1 MSSQIVYISTFE
13 LILNFLNFRS
23 WMSWRDGDFDPHGG
37 RNAFRLTDESKQS
50 SSERAAS
57 MRAMRSF
64 TQSIEDEGPP
74 ELPASLDIDMIEGV
88 SMKTSDT
95 NDTIIEVKPGKLDP
109 QLGETQKYKMAV
121 PGPGHS
127 EQEQELHKSL
137 IRDEEDDAEVEQIF
151 AGSAEPVV
159 TPPKSL
165 NFAETAEEL
174 RHAYDQKIRKR
185 PTTPTSAC
193 VLDGIAFFAGSVD
206 GNNDSVPTDA
216 EKKIKV
222 SIPSSRRRKTENMSY
237 SEFYESMANQIPGGG
252 GRRMSQSGRTTP
264 LHDYEGDILDENP
277 QYKDKAPP
285 APVVHRR
292 SSIEWENFADM
303 EEKMEQAEEKARAEE
318 KKEKEEAEETAKNDD
333 ITTKEAEKT
342 KKKLGFHAKPP
353 TVEITSPDAPHQGA
367 FHDNTPKEPKVVE
380 EEEDDDLPTFSEDM
394 DEARQQIKKVMTE
407 SMVDSEGVEEQKAE
421 DVISS
426 EYQPQVSEKLSE
438 DIPAEGT
445 PAESSYQQEGQE
457 AAYDPNAYPGYI
469 WNYETQE
476 WEYDPN
482 YVASEGTYD
491 QSGLEAQAAA
501 YAEYD
506 QNAAAATYEQEH
518 AGYDQS
524 DYQSYQDSTYPAQAY
539 EGQAQ
544 AYHDQQ
550 AYGTETAAVDPSQE
564 YDYSAYGGYEGYL
577 AACKAYEEANG
588 QQQYGETTAAT
599 DAAYFQGYGY
609 EQQGDYHHEGVG
621 ATDET
626 TTSTSGYEQSNGENA
641 YAGYGDS
648 YQGYDGYDQNAA
660 YYQGQEYQ
668 QAAYQGQ
675 EYDYSQYQTEQ
686 QPTEAPPRPV
696 APIEPLFK
704 QEPQQPDPFGWDTT
718 GHAQEAAP
726 PIQEISPTPQDSTTS
741 APATSPARLPP
752 ARPEAPKKPEEVTAD
767 AAAPP
772 RPPPA
777 ARPPPP
783 RPAPAKKE
791 EPKEPEP
798 EEDAW
803 AQFKRMTEKVSSAV
817 KTTESTLKNLE
828 ETSAANDI
836 KDESYL
842 ANVGGSQGFVNEST
856 QKEIQRL
863 TEEKKMEK
871 MQKKKLKQQGKKAA
885 SPTYD
890 PDEEDAMDRAAQ
902 ELAMKMASMR
912 TDMDDWKAPEMIPVK
927 EIKKAP
933 EIRRVDSASA
943 IPPRK
948 RSSIKDVQQ
957 DSGGSL
963 ELPAHLADQGCVAP
977 NPKGDHAPDDPILS
991 APAWA
996 DFESSEPML
1005 PPSESG
1011 FFSNKDASNEGG
1023 VARDASDDPFVTTTV
1038 SSEKR
1043 ASFAADPFA
1052 PQQSALIDESYDPFA
1067 VVAVEEVVAMA
1078 KAKAEQAAANAENDD
1093 DFYNGRQS
1101 PTLSTP
1107 TPEGGSPISQRPNA
1121 FEDDFK
1127 CEELT
1132 GLDTPTPL
1140 YDEDDSQPLTDFIPK
1155 YDGDGW
1161 DLMVRHPIKK
1171 KSFMAERC
1179 WKPCYVRLHG
1189 LTLYVYNDKKD
1200 AQPLQELLLQA
1211 TYSLSDTTLQA
1222 YDVYGKIHTVKLQF
1236 VVYKEKVGIRPGQ
1249 ISRLVDGHIT
1259 KYGLPLEH
1267 SAQCTV
1273 LLKFGS
1279 LNAAHLQ
1286 SFVTTVEDL
1295 LFKCKITRTAKPT
1308 YKQDEVQIHCYDEYS
1323 AFVDKD
1329 GVLSDQRARVRL
1341 FCLAF
1346 LTGSPLLEVG
1356 LNDRR
1361 RQGKEIVRR
1370 KDILPMY
1377 TERWIRFEA
1386 LEFHSIVNKPEFD
1399 KEQVISF
1406 SPPDG
1411 CFFEIMRFRVRPPRN
1426 REKAMTVKAIMKIAG
1441 SKVEIRL
1448 EAMAAAQIQRTRGSD
1463 ERRNIPCEDI
1473 AIRFPIPEAWI
1484 YLFREERHWGVGS
1497 IHSKKLRPGK
1507 VKNLKDRL
1515 LGAVQASEPNLI
1527 ECAIGEAKYEHVYR
1541 SLVWRI
1547 PRLPEKH
1554 HAAYKSHLLK
1564 CRFELSSF
1572 DLMPEEFLPRCDV
1585 DFTMPLAT
1593 VSNTVVRSVSVE
1605 QHEDSDRVEKFVRY
1619 VAKYQY
1625 KVEIDYVQCA
1635 DLDLDMADPSVNPEA
1650 AAAPVPELH
1659 QPTFNPSTQ
1668 SSDAQQGYR
1677 IDFNEAEMGGSNR
1690 HDDSSSDDEPDS
1702 HKMPIIQIDMKNYG
1716 Y

>member
-1 MSSQIVYISTFE
+1 
-13 LILNFLNFRS
+13 
-23 WMSWRDGDFDPHGG
+23 MSWREGDFDPHGG
-37 RNAFRLTDESKQS
+37 RNAFRLTDDSKQS

-64 TQSIEDEGPP
+64 TQSIEDDGPP

-95 NDTIIEVKPGKLDP
+95 NDTIIEVKPERVDP

-137 IRDEEDDAEVEQIF
+137 IRDEEEDAEVEQVF
-151 AGSAEPVV
+151 AAAPEAVV

-206 GNNDSVPTDA
+206 GASEGSDS
-216 EKKIKV
+216 EKIKV
-222 SIPSSRRRKTENMSY
+222 SIPSRRRKTENMSY
-237 SEFYESMANQIPGGG
+237 TDFYETMERQIPGGG
-252 GRRMSQSGRTTP
+252 GRRMSCSGRTTP

-303 EEKMEQAEEKARAEE
+303 EEKMEQAEQKAKSEE
-318 KKEKEEAEETAKNDD
+318 KKEVEDAVAAVEDVDVVAKER
-333 ITTKEAEKT
+333 EAEKA
-342 KKKLGFHAKPP
+342 KKKLAFHAKPP

-367 FHDNTPKEPKVVE
+367 FHDNAPKEPKVVE

-394 DEARQQIKKVMTE
+394 TEARQQIQKEMEHNGAEEGEEENGEVEKK
-407 SMVDSEGVEEQKAE
+407 EGVVFE
-421 DVISS
+421 DAQNP
-426 EYQPQVSEKLSE
+426 EAAGY
-438 DIPAEGT
+438 
-445 PAESSYQQEGQE
+445 YQQEE

-482 YVASEGTYD
+482 YVAPAED
-491 QSGLEAQAAA
+491 QSGYEAQAAA

-506 QNAAAATYEQEH
+506 ANAAAAYQAEQ
-518 AGYDQS
+518 AGYDQA
-524 DYQSYQDSTYPAQAY
+524 YQDTSYPAHAY
-539 EGQAQ
+539 AEQGQGYQDYAEQ
-544 AYHDQQ
+544 
-550 AYGTETAAVDPSQE
+550 PSQE

-577 AACKAYEEANG
+577 AACKAYDEANG
-588 QQQYGETTAAT
+588 QAPQEQY
-599 DAAYFQGYGY
+599 DPNAAYAQGYGY
-609 EQQGDYHHEGVG
+609 DQQGDSYQQQEGVG
-621 ATDET
+621 AVEET
-626 TTSTSGYEQSNGENA
+626 NGENV
-641 YAGYGDS
+641 YAGYGDA
-648 YQGYDGYDQNAA
+648 YQGYDQNGA
-660 YYQGQEYQ
+660 YYDEQ
-668 QAAYQGQ
+668 Q
-675 EYDYSQYQTEQ
+675 YDYSQY
-686 QPTEAPPRPV
+686 PTEPQEPAAP
-696 APIEPLFK
+696 APIVPMEPLFK
-704 QEPQQPDPFGWDTT
+704 QAPPPSDPFGWDVQ
-718 GHAQEAAP
+718 GHEAPADPVAPAQVQSV
-726 PIQEISPTPQDSTTS
+726 QELSPTPEASTPS
-741 APATSPARLPP
+741 KASPARPPP
-752 ARPEAPKKPEEVTAD
+752 ARPDAPKKAEEVDTP
-767 AAAPP
+767 APP

-783 RPAPAKKE
+783 RPSPAKKE
-791 EPKEPEP
+791 EPKQPEP

-803 AQFKRMTEKVSSAV
+803 AQFKRMTEKVNDVVKSSE
-817 KTTESTLKNLE
+817 TTLKNLE

-842 ANVGGSQGFVNEST
+842 ANIGGSQGFVNEST
-856 QKEIQRL
+856 QKEIQRM
-863 TEEKKMEK
+863 TDEKKMEK

-885 SPTYD
+885 SPTFD

-912 TDMDDWKAPEMIPVK
+912 SDLGDWKAPELIPVK
-927 EIKKAP
+927 EKKVP
-933 EIRRVDSASA
+933 QVERKDSASA

-948 RSSIKDVQQ
+948 KSSIKDVQQ

-963 ELPAHLADQGCVAP
+963 ELPPHLAAQYHESTESTAP
-977 NPKGDHAPDDPILS
+977 NPKGDLAPDDPILS
-991 APAWA
+991 APAWT

-1011 FFSNKDASNEGG
+1011 FFSNKDASNDMAKDSEP
-1023 VARDASDDPFVTTTV
+1023 VDPFVTNTLTIG
-1038 SSEKR
+1038 EKR

-1052 PQQSALIDESYDPFA
+1052 PQQAALIDESYDPFA

-1078 KAKAEQAAANAENDD
+1078 KAKAEQAAASADHDD

-1107 TPEGGSPISQRPNA
+1107 TPEGGSPISQRPTG

-1127 CEELT
+1127 CAELT

-1140 YDEDDSQPLTDFIPK
+1140 YDEDDSQPLAEFLPK
-1155 YDGDGW
+1155 FDGEGW
-1161 DLMVRHPIKK
+1161 DLMVLEAVLRP
-1171 KSFMAERC
+1171 
-1179 WKPCYVRLHG
+1179 LHG

-1200 AQPLQELLLQA
+1200 SQPIQELLLQA

-1222 YDVYGKIHTVKLQF
+1222 YDVYGKIHT
-1236 VVYKEKVGIRPGQ
+1236 

-1286 SFVTTVEDL
+1286 TFVTTVEDL
-1295 LFKCKITRTAKPT
+1295 LFKCKISRTAKPV

-1323 AFVDKD
+1323 AFVDKE

-1386 LEFHSIVNKPEFD
+1386 LEFHSIVNKPEF
-1399 KEQVISF
+1399 ENNQVIAF

-1426 REKAMTVKAIMKIAG
+1426 REKAMSVKAIMKIAG
-1441 SKVEIRL
+1441 SKVEIRI

-1463 ERRNIPCEDI
+1463 ERRSIPCEDI

-1659 QPTFNPSTQ
+1659 QPTFNPATQ
-1668 SSDAQQGYR
+1668 TADAQQGYR
-1677 IDFNEAEMGGSNR
+1677 IDFNEAEMGGANR
-1690 HDDSSSDDEPDS
+1690 RDDSSSDDEPDS

>member
-1 MSSQIVYISTFE
+1 
-13 LILNFLNFRS
+13 
-23 WMSWRDGDFDPHGG
+23 
-37 RNAFRLTDESKQS
+37 
-50 SSERAAS
+50 
-57 MRAMRSF
+57 MRSF

-95 NDTIIEVKPGKLDP
+95 NDTIIEVKPGKVDP

-137 IRDEEDDAEVEQIF
+137 IRDEDEDAEVEQVF
-151 AGSAEPVV
+151 AASAEPVV

-206 GNNDSVPTDA
+206 GSNEAVPTDS

-222 SIPSSRRRKTENMSY
+222 SIPNNRRRKTENMSY

-277 QYKDKAPP
+277 HYKDIAPP

-303 EEKMEQAEEKARAEE
+303 EEKMEQADQKAKIEE

-333 ITTKEAEKT
+333 VITKEKEAEKT

-367 FHDNTPKEPKVVE
+367 FHDNIPKEPKVVE
-380 EEEDDDLPTFSEDM
+380 EEEDDDIPTFSEDM
-394 DEARQQIKKVMTE
+394 DEARQQMKKVLTE
-407 SMVDSEGVEEQKAE
+407 SMVDSEGTEEQKAE
-421 DVISS
+421 DVTAS
-426 EYQPQVSEKLSE
+426 ESQQPATETSAEKSTTEVAGEVSTEPALNGSE
-438 DIPAEGT
+438 DA
-445 PAESSYQQEGQE
+445 YQQESQE

-476 WEYDPN
+476 WEVDPN
-482 YVASEGTYD
+482 YVAPEGTYD
-491 QSGLEAQAAA
+491 QSGYEAQAAA

-506 QNAAAATYEQEH
+506 QNAAAAAYQQEH
-518 AGYDQS
+518 AGYDQEG
-524 DYQSYQDSTYPAQAY
+524 YNSYQDTAYATQAY
-539 EGQAQ
+539 GDQSHG
-544 AYHDQQ
+544 YDQQ
-550 AYGTETAAVDPSQE
+550 AYGAETSADPSQE

-577 AACKAYEEANG
+577 AACKAYEDANG
-588 QQQYGETTAAT
+588 QQQYPDTSTTAET
-599 DAAYFQGYGY
+599 AYSQGYGY

-621 ATDET
+621 AADDT
-626 TTSTSGYEQSNGENA
+626 TPATSTYEQNGESA
-641 YAGYGDS
+641 YAGYGDA

-668 QAAYQGQ
+668 QTDYQSQEYQQNAYQGQ

-704 QEPQQPDPFGWDTT
+704 QAPQQPDPFGWDTT
-718 GHAQEAAP
+718 GHANDAAAP
-726 PIQEISPTPQDSTTS
+726 SIPVQELSPTPEGPKASE
-741 APATSPARLPP
+741 PVTSPARPPP
-752 ARPEAPKKPEEVTAD
+752 ARPEAPKKAEETSD

-791 EPKEPEP
+791 EPKEPEQ

-803 AQFKRMTEKVSSAV
+803 AQFKRMTEKVSTAV
-817 KTTESTLKNLE
+817 KSTENTLKNLE

-871 MQKKKLKQQGKKAA
+871 LQKKKLKQQGKKAA

-912 TDMDDWKAPEMIPVK
+912 TDMDDWKAPDMIPVK

-963 ELPAHLADQGCVAP
+963 ELPPHLAAQDCVAP

-1023 VARDASDDPFVTTTV
+1023 VVRDASDDPFVTATA

-1043 ASFAADPFA
+1043 SSFVADPFA
-1052 PQQSALIDESYDPFA
+1052 PQQAALIDDSYDPFA

-1078 KAKAEQAAANAENDD
+1078 KAKAEQAAANAENED

-1107 TPEGGSPISQRPNA
+1107 TPEGGSPISQRPHA

-1155 YDGDGW
+1155 YEGDGW

-1200 AQPLQELLLQA
+1200 AQPIQELLLQA

-1279 LNAAHLQ
+1279 LNASHLQ

-1295 LFKCKITRTAKPT
+1295 LFKCKITRTAEPT

-1323 AFVDKD
+1323 AFVDKE
-1329 GVLSDQRARVRL
+1329 GILSDQRARVRL

-1441 SKVEIRL
+1441 SKVEIRI

-1650 AAAPVPELH
+1650 AAVPVPDLH
-1659 QPTFNPSTQ
+1659 QPTFNPANQST
-1668 SSDAQQGYR
+1668 DTQQGYR
-1677 IDFNEAEMGGSNR
+1677 IDFNEAEMGGANR
-1690 HDDSSSDDEPDS
+1690 RDDSSSDDEPDS

>member
-1 MSSQIVYISTFE
+1 
-13 LILNFLNFRS
+13 
-23 WMSWRDGDFDPHGG
+23 
-37 RNAFRLTDESKQS
+37 
-50 SSERAAS
+50 
-57 MRAMRSF
+57 
-64 TQSIEDEGPP
+64 
-74 ELPASLDIDMIEGV
+74 
-88 SMKTSDT
+88 
-95 NDTIIEVKPGKLDP
+95 
-109 QLGETQKYKMAV
+109 
-121 PGPGHS
+121 
-127 EQEQELHKSL
+127 
-137 IRDEEDDAEVEQIF
+137 
-151 AGSAEPVV
+151 
-159 TPPKSL
+159 
-165 NFAETAEEL
+165 
-174 RHAYDQKIRKR
+174 
-185 PTTPTSAC
+185 
-193 VLDGIAFFAGSVD
+193 
-206 GNNDSVPTDA
+206 
-216 EKKIKV
+216 
-222 SIPSSRRRKTENMSY
+222 
-237 SEFYESMANQIPGGG
+237 
-252 GRRMSQSGRTTP
+252 
-264 LHDYEGDILDENP
+264 
-277 QYKDKAPP
+277 
-285 APVVHRR
+285 
-292 SSIEWENFADM
+292 
-303 EEKMEQAEEKARAEE
+303 MEQAEEKARKEE
-318 KKEKEEAEETAKNDD
+318 KKEKEETAEVAQNDD
-333 ITTKEAEKT
+333 VTTEKHQNEVEKS
-342 KKKLGFHAKPP
+342 KKMLNFLAKPP

-394 DEARQQIKKVMTE
+394 DEARQQVMKEMTE
-407 SMVDSEGVEEQKAE
+407 SVVKTENVENEKQEDTHISEGHVEYGTEE
-421 DVISS
+421 S
-426 EYQPQVSEKLSE
+426 
-438 DIPAEGT
+438 PAVTDG
-445 PAESSYQQEGQE
+445 SYQQDGTEN
-457 AAYDPNAYPGYI
+457 AYDPNAYPGYI

-476 WEYDPN
+476 WEYDPS
-482 YVASEGTYD
+482 YVAPEEPID
-491 QSGLEAQAAA
+491 QSAYEAQAAA
-501 YAEYD
+501 YAEVD
-506 QNAAAATYEQEH
+506 QRAAEVVYQREH
-518 AGYDQS
+518 AGYDQGDFYTHQDTS
-524 DYQSYQDSTYPAQAY
+524 YSSEAYAHDQAKGYQDPN
-539 EGQAQ
+539 
-544 AYHDQQ
+544 
-550 AYGTETAAVDPSQE
+550 AYGAEAAADNSQE

-577 AACKAYEEANG
+577 AACRAYDEES
-588 QQQYGETTAAT
+588 QQPQYGETVAT
-599 DAAYFQGYGY
+599 EAYSQDYGY

-621 ATDET
+621 ATDENS
-626 TTSTSGYEQSNGENA
+626 TSAISGYEQNGA
-641 YAGYGDS
+641 STSLGYGDA
-648 YQGYDGYDQNAA
+648 QGYDGYDHNAS

-668 QAAYQGQ
+668 QEYYQNHKY
-675 EYDYSQYQTEQ
+675 ENSQYQVDQHPAESA
-686 QPTEAPPRPV
+686 APPRPV
-696 APIEPLFK
+696 APMEPLFK
-704 QEPQQPDPFGWDTT
+704 QAPPQPDPFGWDSSGHT
-718 GHAQEAAP
+718 GDAPTASEPVQEL
-726 PIQEISPTPQDSTTS
+726 SPTPEASSSTGTS
-741 APATSPARLPP
+741 APARPPP
-752 ARPEAPKKPEEVTAD
+752 ARPEAPKKDETAVD

-783 RPAPAKKE
+783 RPAPANKE
-791 EPKEPEP
+791 KPKEPEP

-803 AQFKRMTEKVSSAV
+803 AQFKRMTEKVSTAV
-817 KTTESTLKNLE
+817 KSTESTLKNLE

-871 MQKKKLKQQGKKAA
+871 LQKKKLKQQGKKAA
-885 SPTYD
+885 TPTLE

-912 TDMDDWKAPEMIPVK
+912 SDMADWKAPEMIPVK

-963 ELPAHLADQGCVAP
+963 ELPPHLAAPQDSIAP

-996 DFESSEPML
+996 DFETSEPML

-1023 VARDASDDPFVTTTV
+1023 VSRDATDDPFVTTV
-1038 SSEKR
+1038 ASSEKR
-1043 ASFAADPFA
+1043 SSFVADPFA
-1052 PQQSALIDESYDPFA
+1052 PQQAALIDESYDPFA

-1078 KAKAEQAAANAENDD
+1078 KAKAEQAAANAENED

-1107 TPEGGSPISQRPNA
+1107 TPEGGSPISQQRPNA

-1127 CEELT
+1127 CAELT

-1155 YDGDGW
+1155 FDGDGW

-1189 LTLYVYNDKKD
+1189 LTLYLYNDKKD
-1200 AQPLQELLLQA
+1200 AQPIQELLLQA

-1279 LNAAHLQ
+1279 LNASHLQ
-1286 SFVTTVEDL
+1286 TFVTTVEDL
-1295 LFKCKITRTAKPT
+1295 LFKCKITRTAKPV

-1323 AFVDKD
+1323 AFVDKE
-1329 GVLSDQRARVRL
+1329 GILSDQKARVRL

-1346 LTGSPLLEVG
+1346 LTGSPVLEVG

-1399 KEQVISF
+1399 KEQVIAF

-1426 REKAMTVKAIMKIAG
+1426 REKAMTVKSIMKIAG
-1441 SKVEIRL
+1441 SKVEIRI

-1668 SSDAQQGYR
+1668 ESDTQQGYR

-1690 HDDSSSDDEPDS
+1690 RDDSSSDEEPDS

>member
-1 MSSQIVYISTFE
+1 
-13 LILNFLNFRS
+13 
-23 WMSWRDGDFDPHGG
+23 MSWRDGDFDPHGG

-74 ELPASLDIDMIEGV
+74 ELPASLDIDMIENV

-95 NDTIIEVKPGKLDP
+95 NDTIIEVKPGKVDP

-137 IRDEEDDAEVEQIF
+137 IRDEEDDAEVEQVF
-151 AGSAEPVV
+151 AASAEPVV

-206 GNNDSVPTDA
+206 GSNDTAPADS
-216 EKKIKV
+216 EKIKV
-222 SIPSSRRRKTENMSY
+222 SIPNRRRKTENMSY
-237 SEFYESMANQIPGGG
+237 TEFYESMQNQIPGGG
-252 GRRMSQSGRTTP
+252 GRRMSSSGRTTP

-303 EEKMEQAEEKARAEE
+303 EDKMEQAEEKARQEE
-318 KKEKEEAEETAKNDD
+318 KKETEEAEQTAKNDD
-333 ITTKEAEKT
+333 VTEKEAKEAEKT

-367 FHDNTPKEPKVVE
+367 FHDNVPKEPKVVE
-380 EEEDDDLPTFSEDM
+380 VEEEDDDLPTFSEDM

-407 SMVDSEGVEEQKAE
+407 SMVESTEKSEEKVE
-421 DVISS
+421 DVPEPVAQTS
-426 EYQPQVSEKLSE
+426 EEAAPQ
-438 DIPAEGT
+438 
-445 PAESSYQQEGQE
+445 SYEQEGQE

-482 YVASEGTYD
+482 YVAPEGTYD
-491 QSGLEAQAAA
+491 QSGYEAQAAA

-506 QNAAAATYEQEH
+506 QNAAAAAYQQEH
-518 AGYDQS
+518 AGYDQT
-524 DYQSYQDSTYPAQAY
+524 DYQSYQDTNYPAQAY
-539 EGQAQ
+539 PGQGEVYQEQQVYRGPQ
-544 AYHDQQ
+544 AYD
-550 AYGTETAAVDPSQE
+550 ASAVAADPSQE

-577 AACKAYEEANG
+577 AACKAYDEANG
-588 QQQYGETTAAT
+588 QQPYQETAAT
-599 DAAYFQGYGY
+599 AEAAYSSGYGY

-621 ATDET
+621 ASDEA
-626 TTSTSGYEQSNGENA
+626 TSAAAATEYEQNGAESA
-641 YAGYGDS
+641 YAGYGDA
-648 YQGYDGYDQNAA
+648 YQGYDGYDQNTA

-668 QAAYQGQ
+668 QEAAYQGQ
-675 EYDYSQYQTEQ
+675 EYDYSQYPTEQ
-686 QPTEAPPRPV
+686 QPTSTEEAPPRPV

-704 QEPQQPDPFGWDTT
+704 QAPQQPDPFGWDSAGQ
-718 GHAQEAAP
+718 GHEETAPAAVPVQEL
-726 PIQEISPTPQDSTTS
+726 SPTPE
-741 APATSPARLPP
+741 APQPVSSPARPPP
-752 ARPEAPKKPEEVTAD
+752 ARPAAPKKEEEAVAE
-767 AAAPP
+767 APAPP

-777 ARPPPP
+777 SRPPPP

-803 AQFKRMTEKVSSAV
+803 AQFKRMTEKVSTAV
-817 KTTESTLKNLE
+817 KSTESTLKNLE

-842 ANVGGSQGFVNEST
+842 ANVGGSQGFVNEAT

-912 TDMDDWKAPEMIPVK
+912 SDMGDWKAPEMVPVN
-927 EIKKAP
+927 EIKKSP

-963 ELPAHLADQGCVAP
+963 ELPAHLADKECVAP

-1023 VARDASDDPFVTTTV
+1023 VVREPSDDPFVTTTV

-1052 PQQSALIDESYDPFA
+1052 PQQAALIDESYDPFA

-1140 YDEDDSQPLTDFIPK
+1140 YDEDDSQPLTDFLPK
-1155 YDGDGW
+1155 FEGDGW

-1200 AQPLQELLLQA
+1200 AQPIQELLLQA

-1279 LNAAHLQ
+1279 LNASHLQ

-1323 AFVDKD
+1323 AFVDKE

-1386 LEFHSIVNKPEFD
+1386 LEFNSIINKPEFD

-1659 QPTFNPSTQ
+1659 QPTFNPTTQ
-1668 SSDAQQGYR
+1668 GPDAQQGYR

-1690 HDDSSSDDEPDS
+1690 RDDSSSDDEPDS